1 MESSVA
7 WICTTIQI
15 PEDPSECG
23 PAGRLRNSRMK
34 WHIGPVLLQK
44 LVGGTVRR
52 WLFIAVAAI
61 AVAGIAVSGL
71 WTIRHAWAIYKL
83 NRGVGDT
90 VFYDADDRPWFRLD
104 EQRQDVPFERIAT
117 SFKDAVIAVEDHRY
131 YLHPGIDP
139 IGLTRA
145 IVHNVRGD
153 DRQGGSTITQQLA
166 RTLFL
171 SNTRTYGRKAKEA
184 VLSVMLEIFLSKKE
198 ILQLY
203 MNRIYL
209 GGGIYGVEAMS
220 RRTFGKPASDLTLG
234 EAALLAGVIRAPAS
248 YSPWSR
254 LDHARARSFIVL
266 RRMREEGKIT
276 AVQEQAARRERLRV
290 RPASSASNS
299 RHGYAKEFLRQQF
312 RDLVGNDNPPD
323 WKVKTT
329 FVPEVQDAAETAV
342 RNGLRRLGVPGL
354 QAALVALDP
363 RTGNLL
369 ALVGGSDYQAAPF
382 NRASRGHRQPGS
394 AFKPFVYAAALE
406 QGLSPV
412 STLTGLQQ
420 VAVQAPEGVWIPR
433 DDRAKTHDT
442 MSLREALLESS
453 NAAAVLLQQRVGA
466 RPVIELARNL
476 GVPNQPNVPSL
487 ALGSGLVTPLQL
499 TAAYAVFPGMGYR
512 AQPRGLMSVEDADG
526 NEVEQIQIEREQ
538 VLSAQVAYQ
547 MVSMLQDVA
556 RRGTAASLQR
566 QGLSMEVG
574 GKTGTTN
581 DSHDAWFVGFSS
593 SVVAGVWLG
602 FDDPQTIRSDAS
614 GSRVALPIWAD
625 FMRRTAKRLPAESFA
640 KPSGLRSELMCSVTY
655 HRALDGCPSYVEYFK
670 EGDDIP
676 TQLCELHSGTL
687 KQRAERALRG
697 LLGVIGQEIRGIFR

>member
-1 MESSVA
+1 MNWHS
-7 WICTTIQI
+7 
-15 PEDPSECG
+15 G
-23 PAGRLRNSRMK
+23 PALIRAR
-34 WHIGPVLLQK
+34 
-44 LVGGTVRR
+44 VRR
-52 WLFIAVAAI
+52 LVDSVWGKPLWRWAFLAAAALVIGAV
-61 AVAGIAVSGL
+61 VVSGL
-71 WTIRHAWAIYKL
+71 WTVRHAWAIYKL

-104 EQRQDVPFERIAT
+104 EQRQDVPFDRIAT
-117 SFKDAVIAVEDHRY
+117 SFKDAVIAVEDHRF

-139 IGLTRA
+139 IGLSRA
-145 IVHNVRGD
+145 VVNNLRSQE
-153 DRQGGSTITQQLA
+153 RQGGSTITQQLA

-184 VLSVMLEIFLSKKE
+184 VLSLMLEIFLSKRE

-203 MNRIYL
+203 MNRVYL
-209 GGGIYGVEAMS
+209 GGGIYGVETMS
-220 RRTFGKPASDLTLG
+220 RRTFGKPAADLTLG

-248 YSPWSR
+248 YSPWNR
-254 LDHARARSFIVL
+254 LEHARARSFIVL

-276 AVQEQAARRERLRV
+276 AAQEQSARREKLRV
-290 RPASSASNS
+290 RPAAASANNH
-299 RHGYAKEFLRQQF
+299 HGYAKEFLRQQF
-312 RDLVGNDNPPD
+312 RDLIGNDNPPD

-329 FVPEVQDAAETAV
+329 FVQEVQDAAEVAV

-354 QAALVALDP
+354 QAALVAIDP
-363 RTGNLL
+363 HNGSLL
-369 ALVGGSDYQAAPF
+369 ALVGGSDYQITPF
-382 NRASRGHRQPGS
+382 NRATRSHRQPGS

-412 STLTGLQQ
+412 STISGLQQ

-442 MSLREALLESS
+442 MTLREALLESS

-466 RPVIELARNL
+466 RPVIKLADDL
-476 GVPNQPNVPSL
+476 GVPDQPDVPSL
-487 ALGSGLVTPLQL
+487 ALGSGLVTPLEL

-512 AQPRGLMSVEDADG
+512 SQPRGLISIEDADG
-526 NEVEQIQIEREQ
+526 DEVEYVHLHRQQ
-538 VLSAQVAYQ
+538 VLSEQVAYQ
-547 MVSMLQDVA
+547 MVTMLQDVT

-566 QGLSMEVG
+566 QGLAMEVG

-581 DSHDAWFVGFSS
+581 DSRDAWFVGFSS
-593 SVVAGVWLG
+593 SVVVGVWIG

-614 GSRVALPIWAD
+614 GSRMALPIWAD
-625 FMRRTAKRLPAESFA
+625 FMRRTARRLPAESF
-640 KPSGLRSELMCSVTY
+640 PRPPRLRSEVMCSVSY

-670 EGDDIP
+670 PGDDIP
-676 TQLCELHSGTL
+676 TQLCELHSGSL

-697 LLGVIGQEIRGIFR
+697 LLGAIGEEIRGIFR